1 MEKSIDAGCLA
12 SCRYLD
18 SIINLNYVLLRM
30 LEKYSKNKNYMYVRK
45 KAHKRAKQKKAKA
58 LAAAGDDE
66 DEAARIMDEEEE
78 EIEAAKQHYDEHQFE
93 FEEYERVSLSF
104 NRQCEGRYADVPTGQ
119 RFSDGPCI
127 HTLLVYL
134 AYYKDFTD
142 DEQMKRAVNLLH
154 RAAIRAKSEGLFFK
168 VN

>member
-1 MEKSIDAGCLA
+1 MVF
-12 SCRYLD
+12 CRYLD

-66 DEAARIMDEEEE
+66 EEAARIMDEEEE

-93 FEEYERVSLSF
+93 FEEYERVS
-104 NRQCEGRYADVPTGQ
+104 
-119 RFSDGPCI
+119 
-127 HTLLVYL
+127 
-134 AYYKDFTD
+134 
-142 DEQMKRAVNLLH
+142 RAVT
-154 RAAIRAKSEGLFFK
+154 
-168 VN
+168 